1 FVRYV
6 CAGAVG
12 WIGGQAMINIG
23 AVLGVLPIMGVPLP
37 LVSTGGSAL
46 IPTLAMIG
54 LLLTFAQRE
63 IADAA
68 SEESAEKN

>member
-1 FVRYV
+1 
-6 CAGAVG
+6 VG

-54 LLLTFAQRE
+54 LLLAFAQKE
-63 IADAA
+63 I
-68 SEESAEKN
+68 SRSMKFESTVKK